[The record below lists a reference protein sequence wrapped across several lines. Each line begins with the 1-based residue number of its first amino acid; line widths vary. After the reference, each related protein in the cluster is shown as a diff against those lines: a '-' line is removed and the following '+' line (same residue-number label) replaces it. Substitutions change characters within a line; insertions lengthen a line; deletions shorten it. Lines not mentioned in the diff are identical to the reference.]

1 MTNYGSDSRDRIE
14 EQSVTS
20 RLLVTAD
27 DSTEIADISTI
38 KSRWP
43 AAVLSIASLVC
54 IVVMS
59 IFLLDGTKT
68 TKTFETGSQ
77 NVLQS
82 SSRSFAVR
90 ATNEYGF
97 YDGSKYPWMSDI
109 SGTQLVE
116 PYKSTLLTL
125 NGLAASDEF
134 SYSWTIANEN
144 GLTDKTDFVNQIKNS
159 NTLSVVFQNAGIYS
173 LNVLLTNSTG
183 AVKYS
188 YSTRL
193 ICK

>member
-1 MTNYGSDSRDRIE
+1 MTNYGSDSRDRME

-27 DSTEIADISTI
+27 DSTEIADISTV

-43 AAVLSIASLVC
+43 AALLSIASLVC

-90 ATNEYGF
+90 ATNEYGY

-144 GLTDKTDFVNQIKNS
+144 GLTDKTDFVNQTKNS

-193 ICK
+193 VCK

>member
-1 MTNYGSDSRDRIE
+1 M
-14 EQSVTS
+14 TS

>member
-1 MTNYGSDSRDRIE
+1 MTNYGSDSRDRME

-27 DSTEIADISTI
+27 DSTEIADISTV

-90 ATNEYGF
+90 ATNEYGY

-193 ICK
+193 VCK